1 MFLIDRAFAE
11 QAAAR
16 FDSLTACKGL
26 CFQYNET
33 LEACKETAAQADKTI
48 QLQGRSIIALNL
60 EKEMMQ
66 GIINTKGSIIDIL
79 EKNNEITK
87 DILWKANKKLKR
99 QRFWGSF
106 SGVLGGLAA
115 GVLIGVIIK

>member
-1 MFLIDRAFAE
+1 MFLIDRAYAK
-11 QAAAR
+11 QSAAR
-16 FDSLTACKGL
+16 FDSLITCREL
-26 CFQYNET
+26 CLQYNEA
-33 LEACKETAAQADKTI
+33 LESCKETTAQADKTI
-48 QLQGRSIIALNL
+48 QLQARSIMVLNQ

-79 EKNNEITK
+79 EKNHEITK
-87 DILWKANKKLKR
+87 DILWKANRKLKR